1 MPDLKKSI
9 MVVDRH
15 IFGQISS
22 IDHRFFARDTFILEV
37 KMVWVGA
44 LESPLKY
51 AQT

>member
-1 MPDLKKSI
+1 

-22 IDHRFFARDTFILEV
+22 IDHRFFARSIFFLGV

-44 LESPLKY
+44 LESPWKY